1 MKHLWLRILAGQ
13 SHLVLAALLGL
24 SLVPFASTAAV
35 VSLED
40 RAENSQAER
49 SGHIIPELLVGD
61 MSPQQLF
68 DAHPGFAQGYEA
80 FEAGSVELPGNVSVL
95 LFFGT
100 WCHDSEREVP
110 RLLKLLDAAGLP
122 EERLN
127 LIGLDYR
134 KREPGG
140 RASEFKIRY
149 TPTAVFLRGG
159 VEVGRIVER
168 PKISLRDDI
177 TVMFGEDS

>member
-1 MKHLWLRILAGQ
+1 
-13 SHLVLAALLGL
+13 
-24 SLVPFASTAAV
+24 
-35 VSLED
+35 
-40 RAENSQAER
+40 
-49 SGHIIPELLVGD
+49 
-61 MSPQQLF
+61 
-68 DAHPGFAQGYEA
+68 
-80 FEAGSVELPGNVSVL
+80 
-95 LFFGT
+95 
-100 WCHDSEREVP
+100 
-110 RLLKLLDAAGLP
+110 LP

-177 TVMFGEDS
+177 TAMFGEDS